1 MVLGDAVS
9 KLETF
14 VWILSHVSRSVT
26 WSLFTLNVSYL
37 VKWSISTWSF
47 MWWCQFI
54 DWLIFETRPSSLL
67 NFGTAY
73 NWCIL
78 TNSIALGTWRCFLN
92 SSNRKHRERGRGI
105 YILVPIALF
114 SSLSRRRGACQGPAR
129 EEMRKEL
136 WGREWRHLAIH
147 VQRLGLGFTF
157 HFFLNGNPGIFLCRL
172 RKTRRSWDKNLTTI
186 TQVG

>member
-1 MVLGDAVS
+1 MQ
-9 KLETF
+9 
-14 VWILSHVSRSVT
+14 
-26 WSLFTLNVSYL
+26 
-37 VKWSISTWSF
+37 
-47 MWWCQFI
+47 WCPFI
-54 DWLIFETRPSSLL
+54 DWLKFEARPSSLL
-67 NFGTAY
+67 NFGAAY

-78 TNSIALGTWRCFLN
+78 TNSVALGTWR
-92 SSNRKHRERGRGI
+92 GRRI

-114 SSLSRRRGACQGPAR
+114 SSLSRRGSCQGPAG